1 MKTTYEAT
9 ERETLAFV
17 DLAKYMIDALVR
29 MQLASPPPA
38 DFADEDTDEDFR
50 GNVDGADHFVPEDD
64 VRVDEAPAAPAAP
77 PEAPVDL
84 QTAYA
89 AELLAGYASDKNA
102 RVVMPSALKP
112 LPANHPLVIA
122 GRKAYFAFFDV
133 WQRNFGVEDTEQPDR
148 ATLMR
153 DTAAA
158 NAGPIL
164 AYLRFRG
171 GLVAGAMEFFADSA
185 GQVSPADQKRAVEI
199 ATNIAQVG
207 SVLAP
212 EFTDMMEFVKPD
224 GTVIPHVRY
233 EQVRIPQE

>member
-1 MKTTYEAT
+1 M
-9 ERETLAFV
+9 
-17 DLAKYMIDALVR
+17 
-29 MQLASPPPA
+29 
-38 DFADEDTDEDFR
+38 
-50 GNVDGADHFVPEDD
+50 
-64 VRVDEAPAAPAAP
+64 
-77 PEAPVDL
+77 
-84 QTAYA
+84 
-89 AELLAGYASDKNA
+89 
-102 RVVMPSALKP
+102 
-112 LPANHPLVIA
+112 
-122 GRKAYFAFFDV
+122 